1 MRAMRIAATSAGS
14 GGLFVLAVGFWL
26 SAFPAESNAQF
37 FNITPVPRPPSD
49 VPGGTPG
56 PAQNIA
62 PPSGPAATP
71 AQPAPKGPS
80 LQSLPPAGNTPAA
93 TSPAPAAS
101 GQGSLALSAKFGRD
115 LPAITGGLHWRI
127 YSAKIEQGALRPVK
141 EEKGA
146 SPTVSLP
153 AGAYVIHVGFGLA
166 SATKTIQLRPGE
178 PLREVFE
185 IPAGGLRIEG
195 KVGDVRIPPG
205 QIGFDL
211 YKGSQFEAG
220 DKRPIVQSAQTGDV
234 ILVPEGTYHIESKY
248 GDVNATVRSD
258 IRVQASKLTD
268 ATVTHRAAIMTLKLV
283 NEWGGEAR
291 ANTQWSVLT
300 PGGDVIK
307 ESIGAFPRVILAEGE
322 YRVIAR
328 NDNQTYERA
337 FKVVTGVDTEVEVLA
352 RR

>member
-1 MRAMRIAATSAGS
+1 MRITATSAGS

-26 SAFPAESNAQF
+26 TAMPAVSHAQF
-37 FNITPVPRPPSD
+37 FNLTPVPRPPSD
-49 VPGGTPG
+49 VPGETPG
-56 PAQNIA
+56 QAQSIT
-62 PPSGPAATP
+62 PPTAPAA
-71 AQPAPKGPS
+71 PAPKGPM
-80 LQSLPPAGNTPAA
+80 LQSLPPSGNTPPAA
-93 TSPAPAAS
+93 SQAPAANA
-101 GQGSLALSAKFGRD
+101 GQASLALSAKFGRE

-127 YSAKIEQGALRPVK
+127 YSAKIEQGALRPLK
-141 EEKGA
+141 EEKNA
-146 SPTVSLP
+146 SPTVTLP
-153 AGAYVIHVGFGLA
+153 AGAYVVHVGFGLA
-166 SATKTIQLRPGE
+166 SATKTVQLRAGE

-195 KVGDVRIPPG
+195 KVGDVRIPHG
-205 QIGFDL
+205 QISFDL
-211 YKGSQFEAG
+211 YKGSQFEPG
-220 DKRPIVQSAQTGDV
+220 DKRPIVQGAQTGDV
-234 ILVPEGTYHIESKY
+234 ILVPEGTYHIVSNY

-258 IRVQASKLTD
+258 IRVQAGKLTD
-268 ATVTHRAAIMTLKLV
+268 ATVTHRAAVITLKLV

-328 NDNQTYERA
+328 NEDQSYERA
-337 FKVVTGVDTEVEVLA
+337 FKVITGVDGEIEVLA

>member
-1 MRAMRIAATSAGS
+1 MFPMRIAATSAGG

-26 SAFPAESNAQF
+26 SAMPAESNAQF

-56 PAQNIA
+56 PAQSLA
-62 PPSGPAATP
+62 PPTGPAATP
-71 AQPAPKGPS
+71 SAPAPKGPM

-93 TSPAPAAS
+93 TNPAPSATS
-101 GQGSLALSAKFGRD
+101 GQAALALSAKFGRD
-115 LPAITGGLHWRI
+115 MPAITGGLHWRI

-141 EEKGA
+141 EEKNA
-146 SPTVSLP
+146 SPTVTLP
-153 AGAYVIHVGFGLA
+153 AGAYVVHVGFGLA
-166 SATKTIQLRPGE
+166 SAPKTIQL
-178 PLREVFE
+178 
-185 IPAGGLRIEG
+185 
-195 KVGDVRIPPG
+195 
-205 QIGFDL
+205 
-211 YKGSQFEAG
+211 
-220 DKRPIVQSAQTGDV
+220 
-234 ILVPEGTYHIESKY
+234 PEGTYHIVSNY

-258 IRVQASKLTD
+258 IRVQAGKLTD

-328 NDNQTYERA
+328 NDNLTYERA
-337 FKVVTGVDTEVEVLA
+337 FKVITGVDSEVEVLA